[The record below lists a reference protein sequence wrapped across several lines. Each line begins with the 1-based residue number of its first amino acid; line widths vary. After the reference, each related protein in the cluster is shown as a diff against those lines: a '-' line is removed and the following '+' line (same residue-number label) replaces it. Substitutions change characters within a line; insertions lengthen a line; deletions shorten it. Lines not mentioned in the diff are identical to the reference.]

1 MEFFTPYERVSR
13 DSRPQ
18 GAFPWRRPGSE
29 KGRVEY
35 LIHLG
40 GVDRTPGEIVHWGR
54 PEVCR
59 ADDSRALRQ
68 GLVVCIIVRASAVHS
83 SIPSCVFL
91 WSLENCQ
98 RCGGIPIPVF
108 GNTGRGSHLFTMS
121 LPIWW
126 FSPSRPIALLFL
138 FQVPCRQGCGR
149 GTQEWPEVGACSHKF
164 VGGGCAERPGT
175 CLIWG
180 VFEH

>member
-1 MEFFTPYERVSR
+1 MRESAGTVDLKEH
-13 DSRPQ
+13 
-18 GAFPWRRPGSE
+18 FPDGNQAARRSGWNTFYSS
-29 KGRVEY
+29 
-35 LIHLG
+35 LG
-40 GVDRTPGEIVHWGR
+40 GVGRTPGERVHWDR
-54 PEVCR
+54 PDVCR
-59 ADDSRALRQ
+59 ADDSGFMSGARSVHHRQ
-68 GLVVCIIVRASAVHS
+68 GCSCSFEYSFLCITVKYS
-83 SIPSCVFL
+83 FL

-108 GNTGRGSHLFTMS
+108 GNTGRDSHLFTMS

-149 GTQEWPEVGACSHKF
+149 GTQEWPEVGTCSHKF
-164 VGGGCAERPGT
+164 VGGGCAKLPGT
-175 CLIWG
+175 CLTW